1 MKRLVFATGM
11 ALGLLCA
18 STAVAQT
25 PVQDS
30 VSGQGSAGFGRQ
42 GVSFR
47 IDAHSGPSGEAP
59 TGTASLTAP
68 LLNATFTGPVTCLAV
83 NGNSA
88 TLNFVVTNPSNPAES
103 LVFTYSVIDSPAGDQ
118 FIDGFNQR
126 SPTDC
131 SARTSFPEP
140 IISGDV
146 VVVDAH
152 PPTTKQQCKNGGWRA
167 YGVFNNQGDCL
178 RFVRHQARQECIFIR
193 AASGRPAFRAQYGS
207 GIHKRHAMRG
217 CVRQRMND

>member
-1 MKRLVFATGM
+1 MQGSGVKASRF
-11 ALGLLCA
+11 A
-18 STAVAQT
+18 STRTAVPA
-25 PVQDS
+25 
-30 VSGQGSAGFGRQ
+30 AK
-42 GVSFR
+42 
-47 IDAHSGPSGEAP
+47 HP

-68 LLNATFTGPVTCLAV
+68 LLNTTFTGPVTCLAV

-103 LVFTYSVIDSPAGDQ
+103 LVFTYSVIDSPAGDL

-131 SARTSFPEP
+131 SARSSFPEP

-152 PPTTKQQCKNGGWRA
+152 PPTTKEQCKHGGWKT
-167 YGVFNNQGDCL
+167 YGVFKNQGDCVS
-178 RFVRHQARQECIFIR
+178 FV
-193 AASGRPAFRAQYGS
+193 
-207 GIHKRHAMRG
+207 
-217 CVRQRMND
+217 VRQPLAG

>member
-1 MKRLVFATGM
+1 M

-18 STAVAQT
+18 STAGAQT

-68 LLNATFTGPVTCLAV
+68 LLNTTFTGPVTCLAV

-103 LVFTYSVIDSPAGDQ
+103 LVFTYSVIDSPAGDL

-131 SARTSFPEP
+131 SARSSFPEP

-152 PPTTKQQCKNGGWRA
+152 PPTTKQQCKHGGWKT
-167 YGVFNNQGDCL
+167 YGVFKNQGDCVS
-178 RFVRHQARQECIFIR
+178 FV
-193 AASGRPAFRAQYGS
+193 
-207 GIHKRHAMRG
+207 
-217 CVRQRMND
+217 VRQPLAG